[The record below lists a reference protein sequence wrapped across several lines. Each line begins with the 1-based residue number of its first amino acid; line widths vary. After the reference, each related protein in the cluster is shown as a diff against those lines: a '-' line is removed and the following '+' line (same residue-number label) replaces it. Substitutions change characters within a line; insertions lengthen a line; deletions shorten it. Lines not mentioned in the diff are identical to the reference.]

1 VIFKLILDD
10 NFFVDWEQNEK
21 RNTNKIK
28 KKWNFHKKRLLQ
40 DRGIWQV
47 GEPIPEIVRY
57 KIDKAEDSLRR
68 RMRLRIDIQAAK
80 KEYLNATAYQLKL
93 KSSKPTNSNMPSPCN
108 NPSPFFI
115 TKLSLRVIFLY

>member
-1 VIFKLILDD
+1 MTCLL
-10 NFFVDWEQNEK
+10 DWEQSEK
-21 RNTNKIK
+21 RNMNKIK

-47 GEPIPEIVRY
+47 GEPTPDIVRY

-68 RMRLRIDIQAAK
+68 RMRLKIDIQAAK

-93 KSSKPTNSNMPSPCN
+93 KSSKINMSNITSPCN
-108 NPSPFFI
+108 KFFF
-115 TKLSLRVIFLY
+115 KFLY